1 MRLRLGALAFSIV
14 LILGCA
20 GPASGT
26 YDLLVSTTDSD
37 CVHDF
42 AEFSPAGPMS
52 ITVDPFGNT
61 MTIAGPP
68 DEVCDLDEDQQFTCA
83 MSAFDTQETY
93 TPELYATVTVDL
105 TMTGVWNGSD
115 RFDGVANATLSCA
128 GEDCASLT
136 NSRSGDCAIAWSYTA
151 LLD

>member
-1 MRLRLGALAFSIV
+1 MKLRFGALAFGII
-14 LILGCA
+14 LILGCG

-26 YDLLVSTTDSD
+26 YDVVVVSTLSD
-37 CVHDF
+37 CVDDF
-42 AEFSPAGPMS
+42 AEFSLAGPMS
-52 ITVDPFGNT
+52 ITVDPFGGA

-68 DEVCDLDEDQQFTCA
+68 DEVCDLDEEQRFTCA

-105 TMTGVWNGSD
+105 TMTGAWNGSD
-115 RFDGVANATLSCA
+115 RFDGTASATLSCA

-136 NSRSGDCAIAWSYTA
+136 NSRSGDCSIAWSYTA